1 MNRLILAFISVAI
14 LLTMVFVACAPAAPA
29 KPAAPPATT
38 TPSKPAEK
46 PATPPTAPPPTPPSP
61 PPSAPA
67 APIKTSYAAKTYTN
81 DEYGFSFQYPSS
93 MVVGKPT
100 AKYSVFAAADAMQV
114 PAVGASVLDTAKV
127 AEQTEEGLKS
137 VGGSDVKTVSDEPTT
152 LADGKTKGSFSLLT
166 WKSSGYNV
174 STYSVAFEKGDKT
187 ISVSYTSLTDM
198 IDAKVAKEVVYT
210 LTPK

>member
-1 MNRLILAFISVAI
+1 MLFRS
-14 LLTMVFVACAPAAPA
+14 
-29 KPAAPPATT
+29 
-38 TPSKPAEK
+38 
-46 PATPPTAPPPTPPSP
+46 
-61 PPSAPA
+61 
-67 APIKTSYAAKTYTN
+67 
-81 DEYGFSFQYPSS
+81 
-93 MVVGKPT
+93 
-100 AKYSVFAAADAMQV
+100 FAAADAMQV